1 MRAGILDVGIWNPAE
16 HFTTL
21 CQHFFRAGV
30 EICENLDRHT
40 GSSDEGR
47 DSLDNFPVFSFL
59 FLCIEFSARG
69 DALLYLGILG
79 DKTGICCLSIDE
91 AKYGFDLCRFLGI
104 ATIDK
109 DPDLARFYSIDW
121 QIVPNLMM
129 DLVVP
134 RLTAFMTVY
143 HAGQIQLIKKLI
155 RTQKTG

>member
-1 MRAGILDVGIWNPAE
+1 MRAGILDVGSWNPAE

-40 GSSDEGR
+40 GNSDEGR

-91 AKYGFDLCRFLGI
+91 AKYGFHLRRFLGI
-104 ATIDK
+104 STINEDFRSRSLRRHCSLRVS
-109 DPDLARFYSIDW
+109 D
-121 QIVPNLMM
+121 
-129 DLVVP
+129 
-134 RLTAFMTVY
+134 MT
-143 HAGQIQLIKKLI
+143 GQILVLLWDVRFAPSLERDYISK
-155 RTQKTG
+155 